1 MKIKS
6 REIKL
11 PNPKLKSKISLE
23 EAIIRRKSLRA
34 YTKSP
39 LSLKEISQLLFAGQ
53 GLLKESRRTT
63 PSAGAF
69 YPIEIYLSAL
79 RITGLFSGLYQYL
92 PNGHKLKKI
101 TSANRMAKLA
111 EAAFGQIWVKNAS
124 AVIIICGDFK
134 KTTGKYQDKGRDF
147 VTMEAGHAA
156 QNISLQ
162 AAALNLGILCVGGF
176 NEEEVKKTLNIE
188 KNKKVFYLMP
198 VGKTFKNQDEKEAEV
213 LNDFYQIL
221 EKEFL
226 KDL

>member
-1 MKIKS
+1 MKFKS
-6 REIKL
+6 GEIKL

-23 EAIIRRKSLRA
+23 EAITKRKSLRA

-39 LSLKEISQLLFAGQ
+39 LSLKEVSQLLFAGQ
-53 GLLKESRRTT
+53 GLLGGDRRTI

-69 YPIEIYLSAL
+69 YPIEIYLSAA
-79 RITGLFSGLYQYL
+79 RITDLPQGLYQHL
-92 PNGHKLKKI
+92 PDGHKLKKI
-101 TSANRMAKLA
+101 TSANRTAKLA
-111 EAAFGQIWVKNAS
+111 AAAFGQIWVKNAP
-124 AVIIICGDFK
+124 AVLIICGDFE
-134 KTTGKYQDKGRDF
+134 KTVKKYQDKGEDF

-162 AAALNLGILCVGGF
+162 AAALNLGTLCVGGF
-176 NEEEVKKTLNIE
+176 NEKEAKSALNIE